1 MATRRTEQMLIGGSW
16 IDAADG
22 AELEVVDP
30 ATEEVI
36 GTVPRATAG
45 DLDRALAAAQTG
57 WRTWRDVDATSR
69 SRVLAEAGR
78 ILEQRSEELARLL
91 TAEQGKPLAESRNEV
106 GGAIDQFDWFAG
118 EARRIYGR
126 VVPASDPSQ
135 RLTVLREPIGPVAAF
150 TPWNFP
156 ALLPARKIAPALAAG
171 CSMII
176 KPAEEAPGTAL
187 MIARALQDAGLPDGV
202 LNVVTG
208 DPAAVSA
215 HLLASAIIRKVSL
228 TGSSAVGRL
237 LIRASAEQ
245 VQDISLELGG
255 HAPVLVFP
263 DIDPTETGTACAR
276 AKFRNAGQV
285 CIAGTRFY
293 VHDSI
298 VQEFS
303 DAFVREARALK
314 LGAGADETTDIG
326 PLSSARRRNA
336 VEEHVADALDRGA
349 SLLTGGRRPEG
360 LARGYF
366 YEPTVLAEVPA
377 EADIMQIEP
386 FGPLAPI
393 SSFQDFDQ
401 VIPLANSTPFGLAGY
416 VFTRDL
422 RTATLATEA
431 LEVGMVAV
439 NHFSPSST
447 QIPFGGV
454 KRSGIGAENGSEA
467 IDAYTVVKTVSVSL
481 A

>member
-1 MATRRTEQMLIGGSW
+1 
-16 IDAADG
+16 
-22 AELEVVDP
+22 
-30 ATEEVI
+30 I

-57 WRTWRDVDATSR
+57 WRTWRDVDATTR
-69 SRVLAEAGR
+69 SRVLAAAGR
-78 ILEQRSEELARLL
+78 ILEQRSEELVRVL

-126 VVPASDPSQ
+126 VVPASDPSK

-215 HLLASAIIRKVSL
+215 HLLASPIIRKVSL

-303 DAFVREARALK
+303 DAFVRETRALK
-314 LGAGADETTDIG
+314 LGAGTDEATDIG
-326 PLSSARRRNA
+326 PLSSARRRSA

-360 LARGYF
+360 FARGYF

-386 FGPLAPI
+386 FGPVAPI

-401 VIPLANSTPFGLAGY
+401 VISLANSTPFGLAGY

-422 RTATLATEA
+422 RTATLATEG

-481 A
+481 V